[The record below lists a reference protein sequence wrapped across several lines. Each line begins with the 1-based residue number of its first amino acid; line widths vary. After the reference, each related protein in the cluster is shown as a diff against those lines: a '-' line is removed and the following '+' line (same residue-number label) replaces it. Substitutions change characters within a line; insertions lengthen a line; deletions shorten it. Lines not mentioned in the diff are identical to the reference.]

1 MGLDHVGPPV
11 WLTPPAASPP
21 KSGKTLAIGK
31 TSPEYGPE
39 SSSDAVDRLLEYYL
53 KLDQESRPAF
63 VAALIGELVML
74 KVIGRMEQRRV
85 LAGVA

>member
-1 MGLDHVGPPV
+1 MSDLSLHI
-11 WLTPPAASPP
+11 
-21 KSGKTLAIGK
+21 KEIGKTLA
-31 TSPEYGPE
+31 PEYGPE